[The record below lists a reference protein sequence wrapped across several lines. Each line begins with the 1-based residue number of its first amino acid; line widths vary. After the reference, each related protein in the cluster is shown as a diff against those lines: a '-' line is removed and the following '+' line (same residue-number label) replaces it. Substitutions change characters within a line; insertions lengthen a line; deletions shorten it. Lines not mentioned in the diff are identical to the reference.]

1 MGNDSNKMWWQITK
15 EKLDKLGWEGEL
27 DLTKVGQL
35 VNKPCRLSYSTK
47 DKDGNPLKNGPRW
60 NFTFR
65 TIEEIDG
72 ASANAM
78 LAQMMGGCFTAP
90 AAGVFNAPAPSA
102 APAAP
107 TAPNPFAGM

>member
-1 MGNDSNKMWWQITK
+1 M
-15 EKLDKLGWEGEL
+15 

-47 DKDGNPLKNGPRW
+47 DKDGKPLKNGPRW

-78 LAQMMGGCFTAP
+78 LAQMMGGGFAAP
-90 AAGVFNAPAPSA
+90 AAGVFNAPAPAPSA
-102 APAAP
+102 APAAAA
-107 TAPNPFAGM
+107 APNPFAGM